1 MYVSTG
7 KKTMTKQDK
16 NDSGKTKSK
25 TSQFLKGPLLSV
37 CFLPSP
43 TVSSQKHTHTWY
55 TWIQKRKKREYKW
68 HLHEISVADMQ
79 VQYKKRQRNSH
90 KKRQRNSHKKRQRSS
105 NKKRPRDSNFFFFV
119 FFNLNS
125 KSRQSC
131 AIDILP
137 YLGKKRVQLDRF
149 RNTTELCRPKSR
161 LRNTIYYFNIS

>member
-1 MYVSTG
+1 
-7 KKTMTKQDK
+7 MTKQDK

-43 TVSSQKHTHTWY
+43 TVSSQKHTHVVQY
-55 TWIQKRKKREYKW
+55 KKGKNENTNDTYMK
-68 HLHEISVADMQ
+68 LVSVADMQ

-149 RNTTELCRPKSR
+149 RNKTDLCRPKSR
-161 LRNTIYYFNIS
+161 LRNRIAQYNLLF